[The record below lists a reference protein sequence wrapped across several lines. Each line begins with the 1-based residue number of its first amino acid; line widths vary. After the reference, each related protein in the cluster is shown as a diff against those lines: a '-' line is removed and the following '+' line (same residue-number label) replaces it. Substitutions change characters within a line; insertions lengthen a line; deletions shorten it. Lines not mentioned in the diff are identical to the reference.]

1 MKYFTIEELCKSETA
16 ERLGIDNTP
25 SEEVVENLTYFGE
38 KILDPLR
45 ESWGSAII
53 VNSGFRCPKLNK
65 ATGGSETS
73 VHPLGW
79 GVDLWPKNGKIE
91 EFKKHVIEFFKG
103 KRWDQ
108 VILEKSG
115 KKVWV
120 HIGLYNRAGKQR
132 CQTFKLEN

>member
-25 SEEVVENLTYFGE
+25 SEEIVKNLTYFGE

-53 VNSGFRCPKLNK
+53 VNSGFRCPELNK
-65 ATGGSETS
+65 AVGGSKTS

-79 GVDLWPKNGKIE
+79 AVDLYPKNGNIE
-91 EFKKHVIEFFKG
+91 DFKKHIIAFFEG

-108 VILEKSG
+108 VILESEG
-115 KKVWV
+115 KKYEYTLVYTTV
-120 HIGLYNRAGKQR
+120 
-132 CQTFKLEN
+132 LENKENKYLN